1 VASFLFIHESRVT
14 HNNRS
19 LLAAS
24 LRSLLRCLEN
34 PKTIGMSD
42 KEGGGTMARRGYA
55 RMANTARSRQLQAM
69 LVETAGV
76 RHSKNEKASVML
88 KEKNIK

>member
-1 VASFLFIHESRVT
+1 
-14 HNNRS
+14 
-19 LLAAS
+19 
-24 LRSLLRCLEN
+24 
-34 PKTIGMSD
+34 
-42 KEGGGTMARRGYA
+42 
-55 RMANTARSRQLQAM
+55 MANTARSRQLQAM